1 MVDLGEKLSI
11 LASAAK
17 YDASCASSG
26 SSNSGGSSGRS
37 GKSGN
42 SAGSSGGN
50 SCGSSGGFGARVPA
64 GVCHSWTGDGR
75 CVSLLKVLYSN
86 VCRFD
91 CAYCVNRASADVA
104 RASFTPD
111 ELVQLTTEFYRRNY
125 IEGLFLSSGIFADP
139 DIVMEKLIA
148 VAKKLRSEAGYNGY
162 IHLKVIPG
170 SGEDK
175 IREAGLWAD
184 RLSANIELP
193 TEKSLGALAPQKSGK
208 VIFGAMNEIR
218 QAAGEAEEDR
228 RHQLKSA
235 PVYAPAGQSTQ
246 LIVGVTGED
255 DRTIIGLSGALYK
268 KYSMRRVYYSA
279 YMPVASLPPYPAANS
294 AAVGSSV
301 AAAGFDNAAA
311 NSAFVHDDAAD
322 SGDMFAGFDG
332 TVYDGPLGLSPR
344 RLLVREHRLY
354 QADWL
359 MRFYHF
365 QPGEILNNEQP
376 FLDPAVDP
384 KTAWA
389 LNHLDRF
396 PVEIKTAPY
405 EELLRVPGVG
415 ANGARRIIENRRSR
429 QLSFEGLRR
438 LGVVLKR
445 ARYFITLGGA
455 FLEEPAGG
463 YVAGDSAAGSSA
475 TGTRQAGQL
484 KQAGPLKRALDNP
497 KRLRRILADEDDGLQ
512 LPLFDF

>member
-1 MVDLGEKLSI
+1 MPDLGDKLSI
-11 LASAAK
+11 LAGAAK

-26 SSNSGGSSGRS
+26 SEGGVHNNSVRGANPS
-37 GKSGN
+37 GK
-42 SAGSSGGN
+42 AGQGGGM
-50 SCGSSGGFGARVPA
+50 SFGTKVPA

-86 VCRFD
+86 ICRFD
-91 CAYCVNRASADVA
+91 CVYCVNRCSSDIE

-111 ELVQLTTEFYRRNY
+111 ELVTLTNEFYRRNY

-148 VAKKLRSEAGYNGY
+148 VAKKLRKESGYSGY

-170 SGEDK
+170 SGEK
-175 IREAGLWAD
+175 MIREAGLWAD

-193 TEKSLGALAPQKSGK
+193 TEKSLHSLAPQKSGK
-208 VIFGAMNEIR
+208 VIFGAMNEV
-218 QAAGEAEEDR
+218 QTACKETEEDR
-228 RHQLKSA
+228 RRRLKSA

-246 LIVGVTGED
+246 LIVGASGED

-268 KYSMRRVYYSA
+268 KYSLRRVYYSA
-279 YMPVASLPPYPAANS
+279 YMPVAALPPDS
-294 AAVGSSV
+294 AAYKAEG
-301 AAAGFDNAAA
+301 GGDLFDQYDEVPVHE
-311 NSAFVHDDAAD
+311 SPGYESPRHDDPQ
-322 SGDMFAGFDG
+322 SGSNFEYA
-332 TVYDGPLGLSPR
+332 LGVSPK

-365 QPGEILNNEQP
+365 QPEEILNNNKP
-376 FLDPAVDP
+376 FLEPALDP

-389 LNHLDRF
+389 LRHLDKY
-396 PVEIKTAPY
+396 PVELKRAPY

-415 ANGARRIIENRRSR
+415 AQSARRIVEVRRSR
-429 QLSFEGLRR
+429 NISFDGLRR
-438 LGVVLKR
+438 LGVALKR
-445 ARYFITLGGA
+445 ARYFFTLDGLFFDRPDA
-455 FLEEPAGG
+455 KLPVVAAWRILDKPA
-463 YVAGDSAAGSSA
+463 
-475 TGTRQAGQL
+475 
-484 KQAGPLKRALDNP
+484 
-497 KRLRRILADEDDGLQ
+497 RLRRILVDGDDGLQ